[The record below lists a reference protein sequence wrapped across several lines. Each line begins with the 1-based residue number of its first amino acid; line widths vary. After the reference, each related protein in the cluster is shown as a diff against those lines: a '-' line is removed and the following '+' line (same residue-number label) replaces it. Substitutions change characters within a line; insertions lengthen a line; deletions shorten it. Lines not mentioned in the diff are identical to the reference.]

1 MSMGSDLQNWIFTE
15 PLSMR
20 LELEKKKKIKS
31 YDLSPIENMQE
42 IMLSRNI
49 S

>member
-1 MSMGSDLQNWIFTE
+1 MSMGLDLQNLSFTE

-20 LELEKKKKIKS
+20 LELEKRKKIKS
-31 YDLSPIENMQE
+31 YDLNPIENMQE